1 MRLFNLISTVS
12 SCFYRLFGIHWFLS
26 GKNWNQVVW
35 YSLHQ
40 DVAHAS
46 NIFSAIVWMF
56 WKFFFWE
63 IWGALRNDD
72 YVLRGEREHGWV
84 QSGDPGNQYCMTK
97 HGPSYPQIVY
107 CLRVSGVWNYRMDE
121 RIKWSRLPR
130 NTEASRFLS
139 ARQIAPRT
147 KHFQKI
153 FPTKHN
159 AMPMTRGKDK
169 RLTWP

>member
-12 SCFYRLFGIHWFLS
+12 TCFYRLFGIHWFLS

-56 WKFFFWE
+56 WKFFFWA

-72 YVLRGEREHGWV
+72 YVLRGEREHGRV
-84 QSGDPGNQYCMTK
+84 QSGDPVINVAWQNWLFLPSDSLLFARERCLELSNGWAYKMIAFTTQHGGIEVPERTSGCPENQT
-97 HGPSYPQIVY
+97 
-107 CLRVSGVWNYRMDE
+107 
-121 RIKWSRLPR
+121 
-130 NTEASRFLS
+130 LS
-139 ARQIAPRT
+139 
-147 KHFQKI
+147 KKI
-153 FPTKHN
+153 PTKHN

>member
-12 SCFYRLFGIHWFLS
+12 TCFYRLFGIHWFLS

-46 NIFSAIVWMF
+46 NIFSAIVWVF
-56 WKFFFWE
+56 WKFFFWA

-84 QSGDPGNQYCMTK
+84 QSGDPVINIAWQNMALPTLV
-97 HGPSYPQIVY
+97 VY
-107 CLRVSGVWNYRMDE
+107 CLRVNGVWNYPMEE

-139 ARQIAPRT
+139 ARQVAPRT
-147 KHFQKI
+147 KHFQKKI
-153 FPTKHN
+153 PTKHN

-169 RLTWP
+169 RLTWS